1 MNKSKWASALWYVII
16 ALTLVA
22 VGVLFVLR
30 VSRERQPMPPSPP
43 AESHGEAKPIRVV
56 ASKRSALT
64 GADDAVPEDVS
75 SVIAVVCGRDRASAN
90 RYEVRNDALRS
101 VVRRRDLPEG
111 DVAAL
116 MAYVASV
123 KGSLHP
129 AREAALRNDVL
140 NLLRDQKP
148 VPAKLP
154 RLLMDIVRK
163 GRHGATLIDYA
174 IQHLGAL
181 QHDLTDEEAGR
192 VQEVLFAAASGIGKP
207 YAGTA
212 LYALADAR
220 RLSAAE
226 SQRLR
231 RLTVAACSSRANQLA
246 RLSALQLAGQR
257 GYREVLPD
265 VRAVLT
271 GDRRDAVADTV
282 AVGTLGLLGEGSDIE
297 LIESVAARD
306 GSRLAVPCAAAV
318 ERIKGRMTK

>member
-1 MNKSKWASALWYVII
+1 MSGLSRMRRMCHIALVALAILGLWY
-16 ALTLVA
+16 A
-22 VGVLFVLR
+22 VRLGG
-30 VSRERQPMPPSPP
+30 ERQPMPPSPP

-56 ASKRSALT
+56 ASKQSVPS

-75 SVIAVVCGRDRASAN
+75 AVIAVVCGRDRASAN

-111 DVAAL
+111 DVAVL
-116 MAYVASV
+116 MAYVASM

-148 VPAKLP
+148 VPADLP
-154 RLLMDIVRK
+154 GLLMDIVRK
-163 GRHGATLIDYA
+163 GCHDTTLIDYA

-192 VQEVLFAAASGIGKP
+192 VREILFAAASGIGRP

-220 RLSAAE
+220 RLPAAE
-226 SQRLR
+226 SERLR
-231 RLTVAACSSRANQLA
+231 RLTVAACLSRANPLA

-257 GYREVLPD
+257 GYHEVLPD
-265 VRAVLT
+265 VRAGLT
-271 GDRRDAVADTV
+271 GDRRDAVADIV
-282 AVGTLGLLGEGSDIE
+282 AVGALGLLGEASDIG

-306 GSRLAVPCAAAV
+306 GSRLAVPCAAAI